1 MKSKFSKRY
10 FQRGAEVEMDGTGAP
25 GSKLNIL
32 DCSGLF
38 FEQQKGVIYCKKYS
52 SYKLHFKLPQISNP
66 MILDILKGCL
76 VNYELSVNNIKHA
89 LSSQEYSALSSMLTF
104 DEFPQN

>member
-1 MKSKFSKRY
+1 MKMKSKFSKRY
-10 FQRGAEVEMDGTGAP
+10 FQRGAEVEIDGTGAP

-38 FEQQKGVIYCKKYS
+38 FEQQRGVIYCKKYS

-66 MILDILKGCL
+66 IILDILKWCL
-76 VNYELSVNNIKHA
+76 VNYELSVNKLIINYI
-89 LSSQEYSALSSMLTF
+89 LS
-104 DEFPQN
+104 